1 MSSRKNHFFKQFLVR
16 NNGSFQLSMNSRNL
30 RNFLI
35 GKMREIFTL
44 CRGQE
49 KTGENEGL
57 RRTDSLGG
65 YAAWSLDNSRE
76 TREVKSREAERDI
89 DSFSNASGRHIFSM
103 KYLLKD
109 R

>member
-1 MSSRKNHFFKQFLVR
+1 
-16 NNGSFQLSMNSRNL
+16 
-30 RNFLI
+30 
-35 GKMREIFTL
+35 MREIFTL

-76 TREVKSREAERDI
+76 TREVKSREAEIHFPILQGDK
-89 DSFSNASGRHIFSM
+89 SFQ
-103 KYLLKD
+103 
-109 R
+109 

>member
-1 MSSRKNHFFKQFLVR
+1 
-16 NNGSFQLSMNSRNL
+16 
-30 RNFLI
+30 
-35 GKMREIFTL
+35 MREIFTL

-89 DSFSNASGRHIFSM
+89 DSFSNAPGRQNLFNEILVKGSLTNFQMLQGDKSFQ
-103 KYLLKD
+103 
-109 R
+109 